1 MQAVRDD
8 SVSTP
13 SEQPINTLAWREV
26 VARYQQPS
34 LWRSVFQILNSL
46 VPYGVL
52 WVLTYRSLA
61 VSYWITLALA
71 VLASGFLVRVFIIHH
86 DCGHGSFFK
95 SQRANDICGFI
106 TGVLTFTPYHFW
118 RWPPC

>member
-13 SEQPINTLAWREV
+13 SEQPINTLAWKEV

-34 LWRSVFQILNSL
+34 LWRSAFQIVNSL

-52 WVLTYRSLA
+52 WVLMYRSLA
-61 VSYWITLALA
+61 VSYWITLPLA
-71 VLASGFLVRVFIIHH
+71 ILRAAFWCGCSSSTTTAATVR
-86 DCGHGSFFK
+86 S
-95 SQRANDICGFI
+95 SNPRE
-106 TGVLTFTPYHFW
+106 P
-118 RWPPC
+118 